1 MTEKEKL
8 IFAKWQTENILKLIK
23 GNEFENYMLLKL
35 SSVYYEL
42 DRQIKKLTH
51 NESSSKMEK

>member
-23 GNEFENYMLLKL
+23 ENEFENYMLLKL